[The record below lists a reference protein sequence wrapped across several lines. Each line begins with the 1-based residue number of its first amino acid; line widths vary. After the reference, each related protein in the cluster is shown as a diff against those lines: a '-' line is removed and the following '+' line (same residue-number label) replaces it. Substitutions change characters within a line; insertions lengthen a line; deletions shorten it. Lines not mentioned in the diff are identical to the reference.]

1 MGLIIKSIIAFC
13 IGLGAITAAQHLWV
27 SSMMQRVRTASATT
41 PLPQTQFKPVMAVD
55 PDKMRNAIMPP
66 VPQIDTKR
74 YQALGVLSAQRQIDI
89 QVRNA
94 QSAVP
99 RMPSIPGVR
108 R

>member
-1 MGLIIKSIIAFC
+1 MGLIVKTIIAFC

-27 SSMMQRVRTASATT
+27 SAMMQRVHTAGAKT
-41 PLPQTQFKPVMAVD
+41 PLPQTQFKPAITID
-55 PDKMRNAIMPP
+55 PDKMRKAIMPAP
-66 VPQIDTKR
+66 PIDTKR
-74 YQALGVLSAQRQIDI
+74 YEALGVMSAQRQIDI

-99 RMPSIPGVR
+99 RIPSIPGMR